1 MWTQTFKDKLE
12 DIIKAEKVP
21 SFIKDYTDYNTP
33 AKVHFIIKMEDK
45 HMESSLQ
52 KGLLATFKLESFMST
67 TNLVCF
73 DAQGRIQKYATVND
87 ILEEFY
93 RVRLDMYQ
101 KRKVS
106 SDLKWSPFG

>member
-12 DIIKAEKVP
+12 DIIKAEKIP

-33 AKVHFIIKMEDK
+33 EKVHFVIKMDDK
-45 HMESSLQ
+45 HMASSLQ
-52 KGLLATFKLESFMST
+52 KGLLATFKLESYLST

-73 DAQGRIQKYATVND
+73 DAQGRIQKYASVND

-93 RVRLDMYQ
+93 HVRLGMYQ

-106 SDLKWSPFG
+106 LSVKRS